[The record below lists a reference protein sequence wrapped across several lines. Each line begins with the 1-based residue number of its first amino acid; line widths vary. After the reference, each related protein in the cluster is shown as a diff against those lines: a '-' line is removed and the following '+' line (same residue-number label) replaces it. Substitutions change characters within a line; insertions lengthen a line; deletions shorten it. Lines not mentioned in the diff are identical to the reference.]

1 MRLIIDCDPGIDDA
15 VALLLAIASPELE
28 ILGITTVAGNVPVSI
43 THRNARQ
50 ICELAG
56 RSDLAVYAGCP
67 RPLVRSPI
75 FAADV
80 HGDNGLGG
88 VILPEPMMALQASH
102 GVSFL
107 IKTLRSASKP
117 ITVAALGPLTNLA
130 VALVQAPEIAEQIE
144 RLVMMGGASG
154 AGNITPSAEFNMFAD
169 PHAAQVVF
177 GSGIPMVL
185 LPLDV
190 THQAIATPQ
199 RLQGLLD
206 RYSPARRVVL
216 EMLGRYSLA
225 EQARMGWEGPPLH
238 DPGVIAYLLQ
248 PQLFEVAR
256 GTIAIET
263 GSPLT
268 LGRTVIELADVKL
281 ADVKL
286 ADVKLADVKLADIK
300 LAEAKLAEIE
310 LPAMERSILDRGTS
324 GSIGGLS
331 GQDRGSLQVITAVDA
346 DGFYRLLSDRL

>member
-28 ILGITTVAGNVPVSI
+28 ILGITTVAGNVPVSV
-43 THRNARQ
+43 TQRNARQ

-75 FAADV
+75 FAADAHGNNV
-80 HGDNGLGG
+80 HGNNGLGG
-88 VILPEPMMALQASH
+88 VLLPEPTMALQPSH

-107 IKTLRSASKP
+107 IKTLRMMSEP
-117 ITVAALGPLTNLA
+117 VTVAALGPLTNLA
-130 VALVQAPEIAEQIE
+130 VALVQAPEIAQKID
-144 RLVMMGGASG
+144 RLVIMGGASG

-169 PHAAQVVF
+169 PHAAHVVF
-177 GSGIPMVL
+177 GSGIPIVL

-190 THQAIATPQ
+190 THQAIATPT
-199 RLQGLLD
+199 RLQQLVD

-216 EMLGRYSLA
+216 EMLGRYSLV
-225 EQARMGWEGPPLH
+225 EQARMGWAGPPLH
-238 DPGVIAYLLQ
+238 DPGVIAYLLK
-248 PQLFEVAR
+248 PQLFEVVR

-263 GSPLT
+263 GSALT
-268 LGRTVIELADVKL
+268 LGRTVIDWVAPDL
-281 ADVKL
+281 
-286 ADVKLADVKLADIK
+286 I
-300 LAEAKLAEIE
+300 AKVSSEREQWPIE
-310 LPAMERSILDRGTS
+310 
-324 GSIGGLS
+324 
-331 GQDRGSLQVITAVDA
+331 VITAVDA